1 MEKQRG
7 TVVAVIAALV
17 VAVISLGVAFAAF
30 STTLN
35 INGTATVTAA
45 TWDVH
50 FTGDSSGNTTTT
62 TVDATTTTGTVQDNS
77 LITALTSTDFT
88 WSAILKSP
96 GDSITYKFYV
106 TNQGNFDAKVSNVI
120 TPGVTC
126 TTGSPATNETTYCG
140 RISYTVT
147 DGTNAITQNWQLAA
161 GQTKPVWVTV
171 TLNDYT
177 VGDNAINTPPS
188 SDITVTANHIGII
201 FSQDGGYVAPVT
213 P

>member
-45 TWDVH
+45 TWDIH
-50 FTGDSSGNTTTT
+50 FTGDSTGATTTT
-62 TVDATTTTGTVQDNS
+62 TVDANTTTGTVQNDS
-77 LITALTSTDFT
+77 STTALTSTDFT
-88 WSAILKSP
+88 WGAILKSP

-120 TPGVTC
+120 TPAVTC
-126 TTGSPATNETTYCG
+126 TTGSNPASNETTYCSK
-140 RISYTVT
+140 ISYTVT
-147 DGTNAITQNWQLAA
+147 DGTNAITQDWQL
-161 GQTKPVWVTV
+161 GSGETKPVWVTV

-201 FSQDGGYVAPVT
+201 FVQDGTYEARP
-213 P
+213 